1 MKFTSLRALL
11 LIVLLSML
19 AFGALTPNGRQAVA
33 QVTAQITGA
42 SIADGTIANADIS
55 NTAAIAFAKF
65 ATLTSGQIL
74 VGNGSNAAAAVAVS
88 GDITI
93 DNTGATTIGAGKV
106 LSANLSNLVAKYAK
120 VTITSQ
126 NILDMNGA
134 PVTVIASPGA
144 GKSILVHDLVFTMTR
159 TGTAYANGGAVSFEY
174 AAGQDVVATIAAT
187 VVTGAAG
194 TTTSRRIPVDYS
206 DVAVADTQ
214 DDVLRVTNATAPF
227 ITGTG
232 TAIVEILYSIV
243 DHT

>member
-1 MKFTSLRALL
+1 MKITSVRALL
-11 LIVLLSML
+11 LVMLLAVL
-19 AFGALTPNGRQAVA
+19 ALGLTTPGRHAVA

-42 SIADGTIANADIS
+42 GIADGTIANADIS
-55 NTAAIAFAKF
+55 TTAAIAFSKF
-65 ATLTSGQIL
+65 AALTSAQIL
-74 VGNGSNAAAAVAVS
+74 VGSGANVPTAVAVS

-93 DNTGATTIGAGKV
+93 DNTGATVIGNNKV
-106 LSANLSNLVAKYAK
+106 LPQMMSNLLVKYTK

-144 GKSILVHDLVFTMTR
+144 GKSILVHDLVFTMNR
-159 TGTAYANGGAVSFEY
+159 TATAYANGGAVSFEY
-174 AAGQDVVATIAAT
+174 AAGQDVTATIAAT

-194 TTTSRRIPVDYS
+194 TTVSRRIPVDFS
-206 DVAVADTQ
+206 DVAAADTQ
-214 DDVLRVTNATAPF
+214 DDVLRITNATAPF

-232 TAIVEILYSIV
+232 TAIVEILYSVV

>member
-1 MKFTSLRALL
+1 MKFTSFRALL
-11 LIVLLSML
+11 LVILLAMA
-19 AFGALTPNGRQAVA
+19 AFGLTTPGRQAVA

-55 NTAAIAFAKF
+55 TTAAIAFSKF
-65 ATLTSGQIL
+65 AALTSGQIL
-74 VGNGSNAAAAVAVS
+74 VGNGSNVPAAVAVS

-93 DNTGATTIGAGKV
+93 SNAGVTAIGNDKV
-106 LSANLSNLVAKYAK
+106 LSTMMSPLVARYVK
-120 VTITSQ
+120 VAITSQ

-159 TGTAYANGGAVSFEY
+159 TGTAYANGGAISFEY
-174 AAGQDVVATIAAT
+174 ATGQDVVATIAAT

-194 TTTSRRIPVDYS
+194 TTVSRRIPVDYS
-206 DVAVADTQ
+206 DVAAADTQ
-214 DDVLRVTNATAPF
+214 DDVLRITNATAPF

-232 TAIVEILYSIV
+232 TAVVEILFSV
-243 DHT
+243 LEHT